1 MTEKQTNSLSQYA
14 SHGVEALIER
24 LRNEGVAEGKQQ
36 AEAIIAEARQK
47 AAEINERA
55 STEAEAIIKKARKQ
69 ADDFKS
75 AGEDALKLAARDAHL
90 KLRETIMQ
98 RFSEEVNRLVGKA
111 MEPDMFM
118 EKLVLQVV
126 GRVSEQAKLKEQ
138 DGFTIKLPEDVIGIE
153 DLRKNPEEL
162 EQGTLAHF
170 VLSIMATLLRQGI
183 ELQPTSEFD
192 RGIKIYLKD
201 GQVEV
206 DLTDQAVAAVL
217 LEHLQPRFR
226 ALLEGV
232 VK

>member
-1 MTEKQTNSLSQYA
+1 MTEKQTNHLNQYA

-24 LRNEGVAEGKQQ
+24 LRNDGVAEGAKQ
-36 AEAIIAEARQK
+36 AEAIIVEARKK
-47 AAEINERA
+47 AVEINERA
-55 STEAEAIIKKARKQ
+55 NIEAEAIIKNARKE
-69 ADDFKS
+69 ADALKS

-90 KLRETIMQ
+90 KLREAIMQ
-98 RFSEEVNRLVGKA
+98 RFTEEVNRLVGRA
-111 MEPDMFM
+111 MEPDAFM
-118 EKLVLQVV
+118 EKLVFQVV
-126 GRVSEQAKLKEQ
+126 GKVTEQVKLKEQ

-170 VLSIMATLLRQGI
+170 VLSIMASLLRKGI
-183 ELQPTSEFD
+183 ELQPASEFN

-201 GQVEV
+201 GHVEV

>member
-1 MTEKQTNSLSQYA
+1 MTEKQTDHLSHYA

-24 LRNEGVAEGKQQ
+24 LRNEGVTAGKKQ

-55 STEAEAIIKKARKQ
+55 NSEAESILNKARKEAEA
-69 ADDFKS
+69 FKS

-98 RFSEEVNRLVGKA
+98 RFSEEVNRLVGRA
-111 MEPDMFM
+111 MEPGEFM

-126 GRVSEQAKLKEQ
+126 GRVSEQAKLNEQ
-138 DGFTIKLPEDVIGIE
+138 AGFIIELPEDVIGIE
-153 DLRKNPEEL
+153 DLRRNPEEL

-183 ELQPTSEFD
+183 ELQPSNEFD